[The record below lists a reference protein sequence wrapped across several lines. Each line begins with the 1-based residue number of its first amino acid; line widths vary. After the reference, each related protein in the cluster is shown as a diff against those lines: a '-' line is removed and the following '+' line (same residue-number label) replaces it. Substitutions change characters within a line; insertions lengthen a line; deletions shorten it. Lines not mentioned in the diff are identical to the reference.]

1 MALKH
6 RIKRL
11 ESKHAPSNQP
21 HYVILSAYYETDEDA
36 KQRYC
41 AENKIN
47 MNELKESYLLIKLVP
62 LTKTGDCENAA

>member
-11 ESKHAPSNQP
+11 ESKHATSNQP
-21 HYVILSAYYETDEDA
+21 RYVILSSDDETEDEA

-41 AENKIN
+41 AENDIS
-47 MNELKESYLLIKLVP
+47 MNELEESYFLIRLVP
-62 LTKTGDCENAA
+62 LSSESA

>member
-11 ESKHAPSNQP
+11 ESNHAQSNQP
-21 HYVILSAYYETDEDA
+21 RYVILSSDDETEDEA

-41 AENKIN
+41 AENDIS
-47 MNELKESYLLIKLVP
+47 MNELEESYFLIRLMP
-62 LTKTGDCENAA
+62 LSSESA